1 MTKKKNKKN
10 EKTGSSREQILADG
24 CPNMEHSLRCK
35 GHFWSFLNKGH
46 PTNLNSR
53 QLRCIAHN

>member
-1 MTKKKNKKN
+1 MTKKNKKN

-35 GHFWSFLNKGH
+35 GHSLPGNRIT
-46 PTNLNSR
+46 PTELPMKTFR
-53 QLRCIAHN
+53 R